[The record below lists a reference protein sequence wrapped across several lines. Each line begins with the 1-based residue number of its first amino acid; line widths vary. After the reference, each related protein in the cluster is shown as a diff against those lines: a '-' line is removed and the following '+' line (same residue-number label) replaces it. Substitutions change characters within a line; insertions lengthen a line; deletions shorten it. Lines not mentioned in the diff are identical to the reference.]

1 VLELALGGAVVS
13 VGCSKY
19 LQSLFDTMGIHLPG
33 SLAGEN
39 ATFNQPAFLL
49 VLVLTGVCYA
59 SVRLSS
65 RVTAVIVTVKVAV
78 VLFVIVAGLFFI
90 KSANYTPFV
99 PPSKASESSS
109 GQTQPLIQAIAG
121 VAPGNYGVIAADERR
136 AAVAGDGRRR

>member
-1 VLELALGGAVVS
+1 
-13 VGCSKY
+13 
-19 LQSLFDTMGIHLPG
+19 
-33 SLAGEN
+33 
-39 ATFNQPAFLL
+39 
-49 VLVLTGVCYA
+49 VLVLTGVLYA
-59 SVRLSS
+59 GVRLSS

-109 GQTQPLIQAIAG
+109 GLTQPLIQAIAG

-136 AAVAGDGRRR
+136 AAVAGDGRRS